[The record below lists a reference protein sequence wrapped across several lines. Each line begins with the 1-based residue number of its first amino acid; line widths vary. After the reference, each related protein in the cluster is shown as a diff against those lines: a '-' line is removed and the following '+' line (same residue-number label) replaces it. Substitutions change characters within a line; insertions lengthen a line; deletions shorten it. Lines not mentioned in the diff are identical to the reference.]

1 MTKMVMAFLSLF
13 ASLQLYAQNIDKS
26 DNQEPGLGGSAINIA
41 VSKYDLAEGN
51 NYFEDAEDLEKKG
64 DFSEALTLFGKAAFE
79 FNAVKNFNLYCQA
92 LIKMSN
98 MHYQLG
104 RFSDAEQ
111 ILLNV
116 VLKNYSKMGSRVG
129 QMNTYNI
136 LGKVY
141 LANNKYTQSMWFYT
155 QQGILAKQLKS
166 NTSYIESV
174 LGLVQVK
181 IKKKDFILASKD
193 LNQAELLASSIK
205 SNQYKAQIKDA
216 RDVIASKLSS
226 KK

>member
-1 MTKMVMAFLSLF
+1 MTKMVIAFLSLF
-13 ASLQLYAQNIDKS
+13 ASLQIQAQNIDKS
-26 DNQEPGLGGSAINIA
+26 DQEPGIGGSAINIA
-41 VSKYDLAEGN
+41 VSKYDLAEGT
-51 NYFEDAEDLEKKG
+51 NYFEDAEGLEKKG
-64 DFSEALTLFGKAAFE
+64 DFNEALTLFGKAAFE
-79 FNAVKNFNLYCQA
+79 FNAVKNFGLYCQA

-104 RFSDAEQ
+104 RFTDAEQ

-141 LANNKYTQSMWFYT
+141 LADNKYTQSMWFYT
-155 QQGILAKQLKS
+155 QQGILAKQLRSS
-166 NTSYIESV
+166 NAYIESV
-174 LGLVQVK
+174 LGLAQVK
-181 IKKKDFILASKD
+181 IRKKDFTLATKD
-193 LNQAELLASSIK
+193 LNQAELLAKSLK
-205 SNQYKAQIKDA
+205 SNQYKTQIKES
-216 RDVIASKLSS
+216 RELIANKVSP

>member
-1 MTKMVMAFLSLF
+1 MTKMVLALFCLF
-13 ASLQLYAQNIDKS
+13 ASLQLYAQNIDKA
-26 DNQEPGLGGSAINIA
+26 DQEPGFGGSAINIA
-41 VSKYDLAEGN
+41 VSKYDLAEGT
-51 NYFEDAEDLEKKG
+51 NYFEDAQSLEKKG
-64 DFSEALTLFGKAAFE
+64 DFNEALTLFGKAAFE

-104 RFSDAEQ
+104 RFMDAEQ

-141 LANNKYTQSMWFYT
+141 LADSKYTQSMWFYT
-155 QQGILAKQLKS
+155 QQGILAKQLRS
-166 NTSYIESV
+166 NSSFIESV
-174 LGLVQVK
+174 LGLAQVK
-181 IKKKDFILASKD
+181 IRKKDFTLASKD
-193 LNQAELLASSIK
+193 LKQAELLANAIK
-205 SNQYKAQIKDA
+205 SSQYKSQIKDA
-216 RDVIASKLSS
+216 REMIASKTTP

>member
-26 DNQEPGLGGSAINIA
+26 DQEPGIGGSAINIA

-51 NYFEDAEDLEKKG
+51 NYFEDAADLEKKG
-64 DFSEALTLFGKAAFE
+64 DYNEALTLFGKAAFE
-79 FNAVKNFNLYCQA
+79 FNAVKNFGLYCQA

-104 RFSDAEQ
+104 RFTDAEQ

-141 LANNKYTQSMWFYT
+141 LADSKYTQSMWFYT
-155 QQGILAKQLKS
+155 QQGILAKQLGS
-166 NTSYIESV
+166 NASYIESI

-181 IKKKDFILASKD
+181 IRKKDFTLASKD
-193 LNQAELLASSIK
+193 LKQAETLAASIK
-205 SNQYKAQIKDA
+205 SSQYKAQIKDA
-216 RDVIASKLSS
+216 REVIAAKTSS

>member
-1 MTKMVMAFLSLF
+1 MTKMVIAFLSLF
-13 ASLQLYAQNIDKS
+13 ASLQIQAQNIDKS
-26 DNQEPGLGGSAINIA
+26 DQEPGIGGSAINIA
-41 VSKYDLAEGN
+41 VSRYDLAEGT
-51 NYFEDAEDLEKKG
+51 NYFEDAEGLEKKG
-64 DFSEALTLFGKAAFE
+64 DFNEALTLFGKAAFE
-79 FNAVKNFNLYCQA
+79 FNAVKNFGLYCQA

-104 RFSDAEQ
+104 RFTDAEQ

-141 LANNKYTQSMWFYT
+141 LADNKYTQSMWFYT
-155 QQGILAKQLKS
+155 QQGILAKQLRSS
-166 NTSYIESV
+166 NAYIESV
-174 LGLVQVK
+174 LGLAQVK
-181 IKKKDFILASKD
+181 IRKKDFTLAIKD
-193 LNQAELLASSIK
+193 LNQAELLAKSLK
-205 SNQYKAQIKDA
+205 SNQYKTQIKES
-216 RDVIASKLSS
+216 RELIANKVSP

>member
-1 MTKMVMAFLSLF
+1 MTKMVLAFICLF
-13 ASLQLYAQNIDKS
+13 TSLQLCAQNIDKA
-26 DNQEPGLGGSAINIA
+26 DQEPGFGGSAINIA
-41 VSKYDLAEGN
+41 VSKYDLAEGT
-51 NYFEDAEDLEKKG
+51 NYFEDAQSLEKKG
-64 DFSEALTLFGKAAFE
+64 DFNEALTLFGKAAFE

-104 RFSDAEQ
+104 RFTDAEQ
-111 ILLNV
+111 ILINV

-141 LANNKYTQSMWFYT
+141 LADSKYTQSMWFYT
-155 QQGILAKQLKS
+155 QQGILAKQLRS
-166 NTSYIESV
+166 NTSFIESV
-174 LGLVQVK
+174 LGLAQVK
-181 IKKKDFILASKD
+181 IRKKDFTLATKD
-193 LNQAELLASSIK
+193 LNQAELLAKAIK
-205 SNQYKAQIKDA
+205 NSQYKAQIKDA
-216 RDVIASKLSS
+216 RDIIASKTTP

>member
-1 MTKMVMAFLSLF
+1 MAFLSLF

-26 DNQEPGLGGSAINIA
+26 DQEPGFGGSAINIA
-41 VSKYDLAEGN
+41 VSKYDLAEGT
-51 NYFEDAEDLEKKG
+51 NYFEDAQDLEKKG
-64 DFSEALTLFGKAAFE
+64 EFNEALTLFGKAAFE
-79 FNAVKNFNLYCQA
+79 FNAVKNFGLYCQA

-104 RFSDAEQ
+104 RFTDAEQ

-116 VLKNYSKMGSRVG
+116 VLKNYSKMGSRMG

-141 LANNKYTQSMWFYT
+141 LAENKYTQSMWFYT
-155 QQGILAKQLKS
+155 QQGILARQLGSS
-166 NTSYIESV
+166 NSHIESI
-174 LGLVQVK
+174 LGLAQVK
-181 IKKKDFILASKD
+181 IKKKDYSLASKD
-193 LNQAELLASSIK
+193 LNQAELLAKSIK
-205 SNQYKAQIKDA
+205 SNQYKTQIKES
-216 RDVIASKLSS
+216 REIISGKVSS

>member
-13 ASLQLYAQNIDKS
+13 ASLQLYAQNIDRAE
-26 DNQEPGLGGSAINIA
+26 NQEPGFGGSAINIA
-41 VSKYDLAEGN
+41 VSKYDLVEGN
-51 NYFEDAEDLEKKG
+51 NYFEDAEGLEKKRE
-64 DFSEALTLFGKAAFE
+64 FNEALTLFGKAAFE
-79 FNAVKNFNLYCQA
+79 FNAIKNFNLYCQA
-92 LIKMSN
+92 LIKMSS

-141 LANNKYTQSMWFYT
+141 LAENKYTQSMWFYT

-181 IKKKDFILASKD
+181 IKKKDFALASKD
-193 LNQAELLASSIK
+193 LKQVELLANSIK
-205 SNQYKAQIKDA
+205 SNQYKTQIKDA
-216 RDVIASKLSS
+216 RELIASKTSS

>member
-1 MTKMVMAFLSLF
+1 MVIAFLSLF
-13 ASLQLYAQNIDKS
+13 ASLQIQAQNIDKS
-26 DNQEPGLGGSAINIA
+26 DQEAGIGGSAINIA
-41 VSKYDLAEGN
+41 VSKYDLAEGT
-51 NYFEDAEDLEKKG
+51 NYFEDAEGLEKKG
-64 DFSEALTLFGKAAFE
+64 DFNEALTLFGKAAFE
-79 FNAVKNFNLYCQA
+79 FNAVKNFGLYCQA

-104 RFSDAEQ
+104 RFTDAEQ

-141 LANNKYTQSMWFYT
+141 LADNKYTQSMWFYT
-155 QQGILAKQLKS
+155 QQGILAKQLRSS
-166 NTSYIESV
+166 NAYIESV
-174 LGLVQVK
+174 LGLAQVK
-181 IKKKDFILASKD
+181 IRKKDFTLATKD
-193 LNQAELLASSIK
+193 LNQAELLAKSLK
-205 SNQYKAQIKDA
+205 SNQYKTQIKES
-216 RDVIASKLSS
+216 RELIANKVSP

>member
-1 MTKMVMAFLSLF
+1 MVIAFLSLF
-13 ASLQLYAQNIDKS
+13 ASLQIQAQNIDKS
-26 DNQEPGLGGSAINIA
+26 DQEPGIGGSAINIA
-41 VSKYDLAEGN
+41 VSKYDLAEGT
-51 NYFEDAEDLEKKG
+51 NYFEDAEGLEKKG
-64 DFSEALTLFGKAAFE
+64 DFNEALTLFGKAAFE
-79 FNAVKNFNLYCQA
+79 FNAVKNFGLYCQA

-104 RFSDAEQ
+104 RFTDAEQ

-141 LANNKYTQSMWFYT
+141 LADNKYTQSMWFYT
-155 QQGILAKQLKS
+155 QQGILAKQLRSS
-166 NTSYIESV
+166 NAYIESV
-174 LGLVQVK
+174 LGLAQVK
-181 IKKKDFILASKD
+181 IRKKDFTLATKD
-193 LNQAELLASSIK
+193 LNQAELLAKSLK
-205 SNQYKAQIKDA
+205 SNQYKTQIKES
-216 RDVIASKLSS
+216 RELIANKVSP

>member
-1 MTKMVMAFLSLF
+1 MVIAFLSLF
-13 ASLQLYAQNIDKS
+13 ASLQIQAQNIDKS
-26 DNQEPGLGGSAINIA
+26 DQEPGIGGSAINIA
-41 VSKYDLAEGN
+41 VSRYDLAEGT
-51 NYFEDAEDLEKKG
+51 NYFEDAEGLEKKG
-64 DFSEALTLFGKAAFE
+64 DFNEALTLFGKAAFE
-79 FNAVKNFNLYCQA
+79 FNAVKNFGLYCQA

-104 RFSDAEQ
+104 RFTDAEQ

-141 LANNKYTQSMWFYT
+141 LADNKYTQSMWFYT
-155 QQGILAKQLKS
+155 QQGILAKQLRSS
-166 NTSYIESV
+166 NAYIESV
-174 LGLVQVK
+174 LGLAQVK
-181 IKKKDFILASKD
+181 IRKKDFTLATKD
-193 LNQAELLASSIK
+193 LNQAELLAKSLK
-205 SNQYKAQIKDA
+205 SNQYKTQIKES
-216 RDVIASKLSS
+216 RELIANKVSP